1 MVHQLRVVRDALLL
15 AVCAALLGCGGGP
28 ELPKTVP
35 VKGTVK
41 TKDGKPLANV
51 MVEFVPDGG
60 GQTATGTTDENGN
73 YTLTTPGVGE
83 GAVPGTYKVV
93 LSKTQSTEDT
103 SIYSSGKT
111 PQGDPTQAELPF
123 PKEYTDP
130 STTPLKKTVTEGENQ
145 IDIEI

>member
-1 MVHQLRVVRDALLL
+1 MARRLHIVGDVLLLL
-15 AVCAALLGCGGGP
+15 ACAAVLGCGGGP
-28 ELPKTVP
+28 DLPKTVP

-51 MVEFVPDGG
+51 TVEFVPDGG

-93 LSKTQSTEDT
+93 LSKTQAAEDT
-103 SIYSSGKT
+103 SIYSSGKA

-130 STTPLKKTVTEGENQ
+130 STTPLTKTVTEGENQ